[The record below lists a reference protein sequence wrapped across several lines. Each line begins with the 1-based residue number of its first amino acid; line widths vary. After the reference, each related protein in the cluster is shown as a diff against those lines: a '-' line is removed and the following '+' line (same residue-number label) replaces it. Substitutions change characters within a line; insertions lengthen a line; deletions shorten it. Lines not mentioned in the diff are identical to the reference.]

1 MMVEFIVRLRQFGKK
16 MSKHTV
22 KEWMIAVRPWSFPAS
37 VMPVAVTLGYLAWRG
52 AQIDWLCG
60 VLAIVNI
67 VLFHAAGNTWSDYF
81 DYKRGVDAHDTYGAK
96 TLTDNMFT
104 PKEIYKL
111 SIGLLVVALILGA
124 VLMVLSSWQ
133 LIWFG
138 LAGALLTILYPK
150 LKYSALGDVDII
162 LTYAVLPTL
171 GTSYVATG
179 VVDYSVLLVAVPL
192 GLITDS
198 ILHANN
204 TRDMETDKRAGISTF
219 AMKIGI
225 KRSVYLYCMELII
238 PYLWVIVCGVCGYLP
253 WWSLLV
259 LVAIKPAYD
268 NINRANSR
276 LKGNSD
282 AFAILDEASAKLQLM
297 FSLLLIVSFVV
308 SLVIAALVS

>member
-1 MMVEFIVRLRQFGKK
+1 MYPRL
-16 MSKHTV
+16 
-22 KEWMIAVRPWSFPAS
+22 
-37 VMPVAVTLGYLAWRG
+37 
-52 AQIDWLCG
+52 
-60 VLAIVNI
+60 
-67 VLFHAAGNTWSDYF
+67 
-81 DYKRGVDAHDTYGAK
+81 
-96 TLTDNMFT
+96 
-104 PKEIYKL
+104 
-111 SIGLLVVALILGA
+111 
-124 VLMVLSSWQ
+124 
-133 LIWFG
+133 
-138 LAGALLTILYPK
+138 
-150 LKYSALGDVDII
+150 
-162 LTYAVLPTL
+162 
-171 GTSYVATG
+171 
-179 VVDYSVLLVAVPL
+179 AVPL

-204 TRDMETDKRAGISTF
+204 ARDIETDKRAGISTF

-238 PYLWVIVCGVCGYLP
+238 PYLWVIGCVVCGYLP

-276 LKGNSD
+276 LKGNSE

>member
-1 MMVEFIVRLRQFGKK
+1 MERE

-22 KEWMIAVRPWSFPAS
+22 KDWMIAVRPWSFPAS

-60 VLAIVNI
+60 VWALVNI

-81 DYKRGVDAHDTYGAK
+81 DYKKGVDANDTYGAK
-96 TLTDNMFT
+96 TLTSGMFT
-104 PKEIYKL
+104 HKEIFNL
-111 SIGLLVVALILGA
+111 SIGLLVVALTMGV
-124 VLMVLSSWQ
+124 VLMLLSSWH
-133 LIWFG
+133 LLWFG

-150 LKYSALGDVDII
+150 LKYSALGDIDII

-171 GTSYVATG
+171 GTCYVATG
-179 VVDYSVLLVAVPL
+179 VIDYSVLLLAVPL

-204 TRDMETDKRAGISTF
+204 TRDIETDKRAGISTF

-225 KRSVYLYCMELII
+225 KRSVYLYCMELVI
-238 PYLWVIVCGVCGYLP
+238 PYLWVIGCVVLGYLP
-253 WWSLLV
+253 WESLLV

-268 NINRANSR
+268 NINKARIR
-276 LKGNSD
+276 IKGNSE

-297 FSLLLIVSFVV
+297 FSVLLIVSFIIAI
-308 SLVIAALVS
+308 VIAALIS

>member
-1 MMVEFIVRLRQFGKK
+1 
-16 MSKHTV
+16 
-22 KEWMIAVRPWSFPAS
+22 
-37 VMPVAVTLGYLAWRG
+37 
-52 AQIDWLCG
+52 
-60 VLAIVNI
+60 
-67 VLFHAAGNTWSDYF
+67 
-81 DYKRGVDAHDTYGAK
+81 
-96 TLTDNMFT
+96 
-104 PKEIYKL
+104 
-111 SIGLLVVALILGA
+111 
-124 VLMVLSSWQ
+124 MVLSSWQ

-138 LAGALLTILYPK
+138 IAGALLTMLYPK
-150 LKYSALGDVDII
+150 LKYSALGDIDII

-171 GTSYVATG
+171 GTCYVATG
-179 VVDYSVLLVAVPL
+179 NIDYSVLLLAVPL

-204 TRDMETDKRAGISTF
+204 ARDIETDKRAGISTF

-238 PYLWVIVCGVCGYLP
+238 PYLWVIGCVVCGYLP

-276 LKGNSD
+276 LKGNSE